1 MARCESCGNDYDKS
15 FQIILDGKTH
25 VFDSFECAV
34 HVLAPTCP
42 HCNCRILGHGVEADG
57 IVFCCVHCARESGVK
72 QLRDR
77 AGAGAERAP

>member
-15 FQIILDGKTH
+15 FQVILDGKTH

-34 HVLAPTCP
+34 HVLAPACP
-42 HCNCRILGHGVEADG
+42 HCDCRILGHGVEADG
-57 IVFCCVHCARESGVK
+57 IVFCCAHCARESGVP

-77 AGAGAERAP
+77 VGAEPTP